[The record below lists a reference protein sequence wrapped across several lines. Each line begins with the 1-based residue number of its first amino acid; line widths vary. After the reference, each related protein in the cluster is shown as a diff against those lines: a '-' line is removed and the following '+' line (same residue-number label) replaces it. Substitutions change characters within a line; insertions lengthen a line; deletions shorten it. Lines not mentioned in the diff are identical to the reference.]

1 MTYVDT
7 SNSMMNWSQIKDINA
22 LKQLGSLKEVKGKL
36 SEDLHIEIKSG
47 SWVNLFKKLEN
58 FQQVFGESKPKGSP
72 SSNSEKFDSDLHY
85 FLSETD
91 KAIFILV
98 QTEGRCRQKLL
109 GVTPDHYGNPK
120 LAKQWKINL
129 ANLVHPDKTNNRLQS
144 KEAMVNLLDMYRE
157 MIGE

>member
-7 SNSMMNWSQIKDINA
+7 SNSMVNWSQIKDINA

-36 SEDLHIEIKSG
+36 SEDLHFEIKSG

-58 FQQVFGESKPKGSP
+58 LQQVFGESKPKGSP

-98 QTEGRCRQKLL
+98 ETEGSCRQKLL
-109 GVTPDHYGNPK
+109 GVTPDHYGNLK

-129 ANLVHPDKTNNRLQS
+129 ANLVHPDKTNNQPQS
-144 KEAMVNLLDMYRE
+144 REAMVNLLDMYRE
-157 MIGE
+157 MTGK

>member
-1 MTYVDT
+1 MV
-7 SNSMMNWSQIKDINA
+7 NWSQIKDINA

-36 SEDLHIEIKSG
+36 SEDLHFEIKSG
-47 SWVNLFKKLEN
+47 SWANLFKKLEN
-58 FQQVFGESKPKGSP
+58 LQQVFGDSKPKVSL
-72 SSNSEKFDSDLHY
+72 SSSSEKFASDLHY

-91 KAIFILV
+91 RAIFILV
-98 QTEGRCRQKLL
+98 ETEGRCRQKLL

-120 LAKQWKINL
+120 LANQWKINL

-157 MIGE
+157 MTGK